1 MELFLWETANRGV
14 LTVELLGAPEGST
27 AFFSLAVLGLLGCAW
42 AFPTCC
48 EWRLLIAMVS
58 LVVEHGL

>member
-1 MELFLWETANRGV
+1 M
-14 LTVELLGAPEGST
+14 ELLGAPEGST
-27 AFFSLAVLGLLGCAW
+27 AFFSLAVLGLHGCAW